1 MKGSMLALAGNRG
14 YDPGANSEKS
24 MRLGGRLAGAIE
36 VLADIE
42 NRRRPVADALKDWGL
57 SRRFAGSGDR
67 AAVGNIVYDALRKKL
82 SHAWLMDDASPAAL
96 AHAVM
101 FRQWQISP
109 EQLAAELDGDK
120 FAPAP
125 LAAAA
130 MSAFQSRA
138 LDDAPDHVKGD
149 IPEWVVPLFQENFDD
164 AWLSEAQAL
173 AERPSL
179 DLRANTLR
187 ANRDKVVSSLEE
199 AHAVPARIARQGVRI
214 PPGEGPSRLPN
225 VTAELSFAKGWFEV
239 QDEGS
244 QIVADLVMARD
255 GEQILDYCAGG
266 GGKTLALSATT
277 GNKGQIHA
285 FDADRK
291 RLAPIIERLRR
302 AGTRN
307 VQVHER
313 EKDLVHLVGKCD
325 RVLIDAPCTGTGTW
339 RRRPDTKWRL
349 TQKNLDE
356 RIEQQRQVLAS
367 AMRYVRPGGMLCY
380 VTCSLLP
387 QENQDQVRNFVAGN
401 PDFEIASALGD
412 WQTLFGTSGVQP
424 VSKDGAT
431 VTLSPASTDTD
442 GFFFAMM
449 RRKD

>member
-1 MKGSMLALAGNRG
+1 
-14 YDPGANSEKS
+14 

-101 FRQWQISP
+101 FRQWHITP

-125 LAAAA
+125 LPAAALV
-130 MSAFQSRA
+130 AFRSRT
-138 LDDAPDHVKGD
+138 LDDAPDHVRGD
-149 IPEWVVPLFQENFDD
+149 VPEWVAPPFRENFGEG
-164 AWLSEAQAL
+164 WLIEAQAL

-187 ANRDKVVSSLEE
+187 ASRDKVVAALEE
-199 AHAVPARIARQGVRI
+199 AQAAPARIARQGVRI

-244 QIVADLVMARD
+244 QIVADLVMAAD
-255 GEQILDYCAGG
+255 GEQVLDYCAGG
-266 GGKTLALSATT
+266 GGKTLALSATMH
-277 GNKGQIHA
+277 NKGQIHA

-313 EKDLVHLVGKCD
+313 EKDLAHLAGRCD
-325 RVLIDAPCTGTGTW
+325 RVLVDAPCTGTGTW

-356 RIEQQRQVLAS
+356 RIEQQRQVLS
-367 AMRYVRPGGMLCY
+367 AAARYVRPGGVLCY

-387 QENQDQVRNFVAGN
+387 QENQDQARHFVAN
-401 PDFEIASALGD
+401 DAAFEIVSALDG
-412 WQTLFGTSGVQP
+412 WQALFGGAGIRPLSQ
-424 VSKDGAT
+424 DGMT

-449 RRKD
+449 RRKDG